1 MPGFPA
7 VASRRILSAGTLL
20 VFGGGLA
27 MYQMTSL
34 VFGPAASRDFHLS
47 LSIPAVEDELSEP
60 NSGDFNLELGT
71 LVAWGRAASG
81 AAHSARPD
89 RSSSGSSALRPAA
102 PAPIPVASQSPAA
115 HPSAHPVPPTTVP
128 RGDEED

>member
-1 MPGFPA
+1 MPGFTA
-7 VASRRILSAGTLL
+7 VASRRILSAGTML

-27 MYQMTSL
+27 LYQMTSL
-34 VFGPAASRDFHLS
+34 VWGPAGSRDFHLS
-47 LSIPAVEDELSEP
+47 LSISAVEDELSEP

-71 LVAWGRAASG
+71 LVAWGPAASG
-81 AAHSARPD
+81 TAQLARPV
-89 RSSSGSSALRPAA
+89 RSSSAYGALRPAA